1 MKIYSLNLSKHS
13 FYVRV
18 SLSHIL
24 LCISRDMDC
33 VTWDRLS
40 QYTNKYG
47 QAKNNTKTTAGL
59 KTLTAISSSWFVDKS
74 GL

>member
-1 MKIYSLNLSKHS
+1 MWELVWATSYP
-13 FYVRV
+13 V
-18 SLSHIL
+18 S
-24 LCISRDMDC
+24 DMDC

>member
-1 MKIYSLNLSKHS
+1 MWELAWATSYI
-13 FYVRV
+13 V
-18 SLSHIL
+18 SA
-24 LCISRDMDC
+24 MDC

>member
-1 MKIYSLNLSKHS
+1 MWELAWATSTLYQL
-13 FYVRV
+13 
-18 SLSHIL
+18 
-24 LCISRDMDC
+24 DMDC

-59 KTLTAISSSWFVDKS
+59 KTLTAISS
-74 GL
+74 

>member
-1 MKIYSLNLSKHS
+1 MWELVWATSTLYQL
-13 FYVRV
+13 
-18 SLSHIL
+18 
-24 LCISRDMDC
+24 DMDC

>member
-1 MKIYSLNLSKHS
+1 MWELAWATSTLYQL
-13 FYVRV
+13 
-18 SLSHIL
+18 
-24 LCISRDMDC
+24 DMDC

-59 KTLTAISSSWFVDKS
+59 KTLTAISSSWFADKS